1 MTDVTHRHVQAGGIR
16 MHIAEAG
23 SGPLVVLLHGF
34 PESWYS
40 WRRQLVA
47 LADAG
52 YHAVAPDQR
61 GYGLTDRPSAV
72 EDYTILHTVGDLIG
86 LIDAL
91 GEEQAVVAG
100 HDWGA
105 GVAWHSALMRP
116 DRIRGVVGLGAP
128 QGPRPAT
135 PPLATIRESAGDN
148 FYVAYLQQP
157 GVADQ
162 ELQRDPRTT
171 IRRALYGASG
181 EGHPWNPVVPEG
193 GGLLDT
199 WREPEQLPAWLSE
212 EDLAFYAAEFERT
225 GFTGALNWFRNLDRN
240 WALTAPWHD
249 AAVLPPALYVTGD
262 RDTASTLPGGKEL
275 IAGTSTVVPNLRKA
289 IVLPGC
295 GHWTQQERPAEVNRA
310 LVSFLESL

>member
-1 MTDVTHRHVQAGGIR
+1 MTDVAHRYVQAGAIR

-23 SGPLVVLLHGF
+23 SGPLVILLHGF

-40 WRRQLVA
+40 WRHQLVA
-47 LADAG
+47 LAAAG

-61 GYGLTDRPSAV
+61 GYGRTDRPDAV
-72 EDYTILHTVGDLIG
+72 EDYTILHTVGDVIG

-116 DRIRGVVGLGAP
+116 DRIRAVIGLGAP
-128 QGPRPAT
+128 QGPRPT
-135 PPLATIRESAGDN
+135 TSPLATMRENAGEN
-148 FYVAYLQQP
+148 FYIAYLQRP

-181 EGHPWNPVVPEG
+181 EGYPWHPVVPEG

-199 WREPEQLPAWLSE
+199 WSEPEQLPGWLSE
-212 EDLAFYAAEFERT
+212 EDLDIYAAEFERT
-225 GFTGALNWFRNLDRN
+225 GFTSALNWFRNLDRN
-240 WALTAPWHD
+240 WALTAPWHN
-249 AAVLPPALYVTGD
+249 AAVQPPALYLTGD
-262 RDTASTLPGGKEL
+262 RDTASALPGGKEL

-295 GHWTQQERPAEVNRA
+295 GHWTQQERPAEVNEA
-310 LVSFLESL
+310 LISFLRSL